1 MRKKEE
7 DFDSLSSKS
16 FLLSKDSNTFIKI
29 ALKIFSQNEETS
41 TLNALTELSSELSM
55 ANDSVKHDP
64 NFHELIKQLIILL
77 NKFPILPDISL
88 LSLTCINY
96 ILDINPKASNTFYE
110 YEGVEQIIQLT
121 QNIDFIDCVELAI
134 KAIEKMSYEI
144 VSYLIRKNAFVSV
157 LTFLDFF
164 DLNLRKIVLKACLNM
179 IKYDNTLDDI
189 ILFFIPGIPALTS
202 LTKLSG
208 NSELE
213 KSILTLAVQCFYY
226 LILGIKRNNYSKELN
241 GFYNEICQY
250 GLLDNLYELFQG
262 FINVE
267 DSNMNDNLSK
277 VNVNIET
284 IKQVLKIFQLLSS
297 LSDEVTNYLLQHN
310 SLVLI
315 YTVLNRELLIYQ
327 PSELQNNNINNEGK
341 KSKLNSNSQSLY
353 SDIFNLLISFFPAQ
367 SLDVKNSLDNKHF
380 TKIMSI
386 ENKEYYLYFSANI
399 LKLLIDNIVYIPS
412 NHTSLWGI
420 QLITMYCSNSPNEN
434 IIKYITTIELSNT
447 ISKMLDSKDS
457 SYIFVALLLLDILMR
472 KIPHHFFND
481 FIRQGVVDNVK
492 KLTKINKQDLCI
504 TKEINYSTFKNS
516 FYLINNKSINESNE
530 LTKKKTDLLNSTT
543 TTDIINLSASLIEEI
558 YFSELHINLL
568 LSQTKYAEG
577 ELNPFQIMDKLNEF
591 KEKLKQGE
599 QLIHSEQ
606 ERINLF
612 KEIINMLTKCK
623 VTFHELEKS
632 DIIFKLCSYL
642 DKNFAINHSNTN
654 ETDINT
660 MIVVS
665 NKYDNNIVN
674 KLISLYKAFNND
686 QEQII
691 SFLKILQQCISS
703 MNCFKLCLDEYDNI
717 KSVFLS
723 AFKESNRIYSS
734 YKLNMIYCPNESAP
748 NLNDHSNK
756 MGDNIKNIIQ
766 FYTKEKQGILINVNL
781 EKTFD
786 ELKEQIMT
794 YPMESED
801 ISDDDSDDYF
811 GNLFKMFIHNE
822 DNDIPKEISKRI
834 LERKH
839 KFELARKRFRRKK
852 EEKQSNNEMEIDED
866 DNKEQKKRETFDN
879 INSFLKEYDIK
890 FWIDLPNKTKYEIP
904 SNSNIHSFIKTRKQ
918 MINISMKLSM
928 FKIQINFTFVKRNS
942 PLLIS
947 NTQNEYK
954 SIQSAPI
961 TDYNKDL
968 QCQLFE
974 YFYNKTIIN
983 NEDTYNI
990 KRASPFFYLITLI
1003 ELSHNYFS
1011 TYFNLTPIPFSLF
1024 ENLKMT
1030 GLLFKQIRDS
1040 NSINSDFI
1048 PSWCKQVNSSFPFLT
1063 NFSSRYL
1070 LFKTTSFEKRR
1081 SMTNLYVYL
1090 KNFLGENI
1098 LEDKSINSLS
1108 SNFNRLKLKVNRD
1121 NIIEDAYNIS
1131 NKFIRCK
1138 DYIEYEYYNE
1148 TGTGMGPTLEFY
1160 SLFCKVI
1167 SNEKKL
1173 WYKTED
1179 YSLFP
1184 MPVIGCSHDEIQF
1197 IKKRFEALGFVIA
1210 RALYDDRLIDIPLN
1224 SLFWDLI
1231 LNRPVTFDS
1240 IFKVDKYIAKFIHEH
1255 LEYIN
1260 TNKYPNYD
1268 DIDLYFE
1275 VPWNNEQP
1283 LIPNGS
1289 EIKVNARNINQY
1301 ISETFN
1307 KLLIEGQT
1315 IVIDAFKEGFNK
1327 VFDMDNL
1334 RCFSSNELVDIIC
1347 GSSVLNNSFWTYEHL
1362 VQNIIPSHG
1371 FNKESLVYQ
1380 GLIEILM
1387 KMTNEER
1394 KMFLLFVTGSPRLPI
1409 GGFKNLYPKLTV
1421 VMFQSEYNENTM
1433 NFGNFNPDRH
1443 LPSVMT
1449 CQNYLKIPN
1458 YSNISILKEKLFFA
1472 IREGNNAF
1480 HLS

>member
-1 MRKKEE
+1 MKDKED
-7 DFDSLSSKS
+7 DFDSVSSKS
-16 FLLSKDSNTFIKI
+16 FLFSKDSNTFIKT

-41 TLNALTELSSELSM
+41 TLNALTELSLELSM

-77 NKFPILPDISL
+77 NKFLILPDISL

-110 YEGVEQIIQLT
+110 YGGVKQIIQLT
-121 QNIDFIDCVELAI
+121 QNIDFIDCIELAI
-134 KAIEKMSYEI
+134 KVIEKMSYEI
-144 VSYLIRKNAFVSV
+144 VSYLIRKNAFVNI

-179 IKYDNTLDDI
+179 VKYDNTLDDI

-226 LILGIKRNNYSKELN
+226 LILGVKRNSYSKELN
-241 GFYNEICQY
+241 WLCNEICKY

-267 DSNMNDNLSK
+267 DSNMNDNLAK
-277 VNVNIET
+277 VNINIET

-297 LSDEVTNYLLQHN
+297 LSDEVINYLLQHN

-327 PSELQNNNINNEGK
+327 PSELQNNDNNENK

-353 SDIFNLLISFFPAQ
+353 SDIFNLLMSFFPAQ

-386 ENKEYYLYFSANI
+386 ENKEYYLYFGANI

-530 LTKKKTDLLNSTT
+530 LTKKKTDVLNSTT
-543 TTDIINLSASLIEEI
+543 TTDIINLSANLIEEI
-558 YFSELHINLL
+558 YFSELNINLL
-568 LSQTKYAEG
+568 LSQTKCAEG
-577 ELNPFQIMDKLNEF
+577 KLNPFQIMDKLNEF

-612 KEIINMLTKCK
+612 KQIINILIKCK

-632 DIIFKLCSYL
+632 DIIFTLCSYL

-660 MIVVS
+660 MTVVS
-665 NKYDNNIVN
+665 NQYDNNIAN
-674 KLISLYKAFNND
+674 KVIALYQAFNND

-717 KSVFLS
+717 KGVFLS
-723 AFKESNRIYSS
+723 AFRGSDRTYSS
-734 YKLNMIYCPNESAP
+734 YKLNMIYCPNESSR
-748 NLNDHSNK
+748 NLKDHSNK
-756 MGDNIKNIIQ
+756 MGDNIKNIIK
-766 FYTKEKQGILINVNL
+766 FYDKEKKGIIINVNL
-781 EKTFD
+781 EKTFE
-786 ELKEQIMT
+786 ELKETIMT

-801 ISDDDSDDYF
+801 ISDDDSDDYLRNF
-811 GNLFKMFIHNE
+811 FKVFIHNE

-852 EEKQSNNEMEIDED
+852 EEKQSNNEMEIDEE

-928 FKIQINFTFVKRNS
+928 FNIQINFAFVKRN
-942 PLLIS
+942 PPTLIS
-947 NTQNEYK
+947 NTQNEYNSNK
-954 SIQSAPI
+954 CTSI

-974 YFYNKTIIN
+974 YFYNKTIVN

-990 KRASPFFYLITLI
+990 KRASPFLYLITLI

-1011 TYFNLTPIPFSLF
+1011 TYFNLTPIPLSLF

-1030 GLLFKQIRDS
+1030 GLLFKQIRDP
-1040 NSINSDFI
+1040 NSICSDFI

-1063 NFSSRYL
+1063 NFSSRHL

-1098 LEDKSINSLS
+1098 LEDKLINSLS
-1108 SNFNRLKLKVNRD
+1108 SNFNRLKLKVNRN
-1121 NIIEDAYNIS
+1121 NIIEDAYSIS
-1131 NKFIRCK
+1131 NKFIRYK

-1160 SLFCKVI
+1160 SLFCKAI

-1197 IKKRFEALGFVIA
+1197 IKKCFEALGFVIA

-1255 LEYIN
+1255 LGYIN

-1289 EIKVNARNINQY
+1289 EIKVNAKNINQY
-1301 ISETFN
+1301 ISEIFN

-1327 VFDMDNL
+1327 VFDIDNL
-1334 RCFSSNELVDIIC
+1334 KCFSSNELVDIIC

-1371 FNKESLVYQ
+1371 FNKESLVYE

-1433 NFGNFNPDRH
+1433 NFGNFNPDKH

-1472 IREGNNAF
+1472 IKEGNNAF